1 MNSILWNGIS
11 GELRKI
17 FLIKKYPTY
26 ESLKEYVRVIL
37 WITRKQ
43 FHIRWKSIRPLNATI
58 KMESSGCSSEGG
70 M

>member
-17 FLIKKYPTY
+17 FLIKKYLTY

-43 FHIRWKSIRPLNATI
+43 FHIR
-58 KMESSGCSSEGG
+58 
-70 M
+70 

>member
-17 FLIKKYPTY
+17 FLIKKYLTY

-43 FHIRWKSIRPLNATI
+43 FHIRWKRVHPLNATI